1 MKKILLLLL
10 ALIASVNVWA
20 EDYITDVMVIGG
32 SQSVVN
38 NLKDTYT
45 RQGWTVI
52 DQDLNAGCGS
62 GSDYI
67 YLLYKSASSDNLDA
81 GAFVTDFYL
90 LQSSSGNVIPTF
102 IDDGLNYS
110 LVPCD
115 GSDYFKDNKGDLNSH
130 CGAGSAY
137 IHLYFAKDDDKAY
150 RSTAVTS
157 ITFNATAEGAVC
169 QNDTTIACDLN
180 YGAGGDYIYMHTNST
195 LKGFTPFM
203 NTTGTECYINGYAGP
218 KDKRTS
224 VTIPLTIDGATVLGF
239 SGMTFSGFTNLET
252 MNFYNNTVIDWMP
265 SMQNCSKFKHVNA
278 LYVDPHINS
287 GNDMT
292 PNSMTV
298 IPGYG
303 FSRTAIETISLPGVT
318 EIRGHAFEECN
329 HLSAVYLGSAVQI
342 GDDAFA
348 NISSNC
354 VVSYVGPLSDWNP
367 NMYMYSPN
375 LYVRD
380 KTSSWYCGWCGGDT
394 VTKHNNLYWT
404 LENNHLKIDCANNS
418 WETNPGAQ
426 LITTYNWDKT
436 IVKLLTIEHVD
447 TIAAYKFQEYTSLE
461 TLQINSGV
469 RIIGQLGFNGCTKLN
484 TVYLPSSVTK
494 IANGAFRNCGSLHNL
509 YFDGTDEQW
518 NHDMTR
524 AENWNDYVA
533 DDFQAHWHC
542 TVTFDANGQG
552 TAPDPQ
558 NIEWSNQDKATEPTA
573 PTAEGYNFTGWY
585 TDAACTNQWD
595 FNTVVPGDMTLYAG
609 WEPVVVS
616 KPGDANE
623 DSKVD
628 VNDVTTVINHILNKN
643 PNPFNYNNANVNGD
657 DKVDVLDVTLIINI
671 ILGLQ

>member
-1 MKKILLLLL
+1 ML
-10 ALIASVNVWA
+10 AVGATARA

-38 NLKDTYT
+38 NLKDTYR

-52 DQDLNAGCGS
+52 DKDLNAGCGS

-102 IDDGLNYS
+102 IDDGLTYS

-115 GSDYFKDNKGDLNSH
+115 GSDYFKNNKGDLNSH

-137 IHLYFAKDDDKAY
+137 IHLYFAKDNDKAY

-252 MNFYNNTVIDWMP
+252 MTFDPASVIDWMP
-265 SMQNCSKFKHVNA
+265 SVQGCTKFKRVKTSYDGGF
-278 LYVDPHINS
+278 LPSDL
-287 GNDMT
+287 MT
-292 PNSMTV
+292 PPSIKT
-298 IPGYG
+298 IPTYAFAG
-303 FSRTAIETISLPGVT
+303 TALDEIYLTSVT
-318 EIRGHAFEECN
+318 EIRSHAFDGCDSLKN
-329 HLSAVYLGSAVQI
+329 VTLPKNALIDSY
-342 GDDAFA
+342 AFA
-348 NISSNC
+348 NIQSNC
-354 VVSYVGPLSDWNP
+354 YIASSDAMTDLDP
-367 NMYMYSPN
+367 SVFMYSPN
-375 LYVRD
+375 LYCYD
-380 KTSSWYCGWCGGDT
+380 KYFSWICGWCGGDT
-394 VTKHNNLYWT
+394 VTTNNHLYWT
-404 LENNHLKIDCANNS
+404 LDRGGHLNINCYNYM
-418 WETNPGAQ
+418 WEQFPQSQ
-426 LITTYNWDKT
+426 LITTHTWEKSNLFPE
-436 IVKLLTIEHVD
+436 VKILTLEHVD
-447 TIAAYKFQEYTSLE
+447 TLKAYEFNEYTSLE
-461 TLQINSGV
+461 TLDVKSGL
-469 RIIGQLGFNGCTKLN
+469 RSIGMFAFNGCSALK
-484 TVYLPSSVTK
+484 TVYLPPCVTK
-494 IANGAFRNCGSLHNL
+494 IGSYAFRNCGLLADL

-518 NHDMTR
+518 NR
-524 AENWNDYVA
+524 IIVKGSGWNSYVA
-533 DDFQAHWHC
+533 SDFKEHWHC
-542 TVTFDANGQG
+542 VVTYNANGHG
-552 TAPDPQ
+552 TAPAPVSIQ
-558 NIEWSNQDKATEPTA
+558 WSNEDKLDEPTA
-573 PTAEGYNFTGWY
+573 PTADGYVFTGWY
-585 TDAACTNQWD
+585 KEPDCINPWD
-595 FNTVVPGDMTLYAG
+595 FNTEVPGDMTLYAG

-623 DSKVD
+623 DSQVD
-628 VNDVTTVINHILNKN
+628 VLDVTTVINYILNKN

-657 DKVDVLDVTLIINI
+657 AKVDVLDVTLIINI